1 MDFDVTE
8 HDSSDE
14 LWSELRNEFMPQLAK
29 RRFKEIA
36 GLEPREAF
44 RWWEQSVFP
53 AEARDAIQAG
63 IGPTEAYNEAASR
76 QRAKTEQ
83 RLADELLT
91 AEERA
96 RDENERRRL
105 EREREER
112 EEREY
117 QEWELEHEEE
127 QKVAQQERLA
137 RQEEIT
143 RRMREAAGVS
153 EIPTNDT
160 AGPVRISVARYIDG
174 SPEPEISGYARLE
187 NGTWRPV
194 RDDAASAQYL
204 EEILSIQDRQAIHV
218 HTFDP
223 SSISMVAAALPSSE
237 EVLQGVDDFDTGDD
251 ALSDYLGLPQVA
263 IDGFRWAPFALNS
276 DDQEIAWFKC
286 DEEQL
291 ENERA
296 VPAGD
301 ILAAA
306 DGIETAS
313 RTSGLD
319 RWKLLDLRDGYCCFV
334 AELDER
340 EDIYEIEHRNGRT
353 DPELVEVFADWIDW
367 EPVASAVTNA
377 VENGGSFEGVASDLW
392 DQWSETCEV
401 SAWIG
406 LNNA

>member
-14 LWSELRNEFMPQLAK
+14 LWSEVRGEFMPQLAK
-29 RRFKEIA
+29 RRFKAIA
-36 GLEPREAF
+36 GLEPHEAF
-44 RWWEQSVFP
+44 EWWEQSVFP

-63 IGPTEAYNEAASR
+63 IGPTEAYHEAASR

-91 AEERA
+91 AEARA

-117 QEWELEHEEE
+117 QEWELENEEE

-137 RQEEIT
+137 RQEEIA

-194 RDDAASAQYL
+194 RDDAALAQPL
-204 EEILSIQDRQAIHV
+204 EEILSIQDGQAIHV
-218 HTFDP
+218 HTFDR
-223 SSISMVAAALPSSE
+223 SSIALVAAALPCSND
-237 EVLQGVDDFDTGDD
+237 VLQGVDEFDTGDD

-263 IDGFRWAPFALNS
+263 IDGCRWAPFAVNS
-276 DDQEIAWFKC
+276 DDQELAWFKC

-291 ENERA
+291 EMERA

-301 ILAAA
+301 ALAEAT
-306 DGIETAS
+306 GIELGS
-313 RTSGLD
+313 RTSGYFT
-319 RWKLLDLRDGYCCFV
+319 WKLLDLRDDYLCFA
-334 AELDER
+334 AELDES
-340 EDIYEIEHRNGRT
+340 EDVYEIKHRNGRT
-353 DPELVEVFADWIDW
+353 DRELAAIFAEWIDW
-367 EPVASAVTNA
+367 EPVASAATHA
-377 VENGGSFEGVASDLW
+377 IENGGSFDGVASDLW

-406 LNNA
+406 LENA